1 MMMIIIVIII
11 ILIIIIIIIIML
23 FQKILKLPP
32 LEGSF
37 GLSPLPLKILV
48 LLKYQAE
55 SLKETFP
62 VTLHEVEVDIF
73 LNHSF

>member
-1 MMMIIIVIII
+1 
-11 ILIIIIIIIIML
+11 ML
-23 FQKILKLPP
+23 FQEILKLPP

-48 LLKYQAE
+48 SLKYQAE
-55 SLKETFP
+55 SLRETFP

>member
-1 MMMIIIVIII
+1 MMRIIIVIII
-11 ILIIIIIIIIML
+11 ILIIIIITML

-48 LLKYQAE
+48 SLKYQAE

-62 VTLHEVEVDIF
+62 VTLHEVGVDIF
-73 LNHSF
+73 LNQSF

>member
-11 ILIIIIIIIIML
+11 VLIIIIITML

>member
-1 MMMIIIVIII
+1 
-11 ILIIIIIIIIML
+11 ML

-48 LLKYQAE
+48 SLKYQAE

-62 VTLHEVEVDIF
+62 VTLHEVEVEIF